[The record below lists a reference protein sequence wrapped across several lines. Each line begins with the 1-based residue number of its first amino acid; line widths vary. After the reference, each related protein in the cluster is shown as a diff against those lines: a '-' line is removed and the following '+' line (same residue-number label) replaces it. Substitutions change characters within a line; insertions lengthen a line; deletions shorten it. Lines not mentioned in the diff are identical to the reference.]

1 MLLKRVFEKIVIRSG
16 QFLLSSNNI
25 ELNQDRF
32 RELVEDALGVY
43 SKFNPYDEH
52 VITEFASSRRIQL
65 TDGLMQ
71 NLTGKEYLGTPDWIS
86 DVMPVRL
93 YAINPLHVF
102 RNLDPNANS
111 ELSVKSFLPFEYR
124 KPNLYV
130 SISGEM
136 DLHCVWK
143 HKIVETETVQDGIT
157 YDLPTISSDDNLF
170 LKLVQGMFLQ
180 GLGKSR
186 RAFTL
191 NDLPITMD
199 ASEIAAEGSELERE
213 VMEQMEN
220 DQKFYLAF
228 GG

>member
-16 QFLLSSNNI
+16 QFLLNSNNI
-25 ELNQDRF
+25 ELNVERF
-32 RELVEDALGVY
+32 RELVEDALGIY
-43 SKFNPYDEH
+43 SKFCPYDEH
-52 VITEFASSRRIQL
+52 VVTEFSSSRSISL
-65 TDGLMQ
+65 TDSIIK
-71 NLTGKEYLGTPDWIS
+71 NITGKDYLGTPDWVS

-93 YAINPLHVF
+93 YAINPLYVF

-111 ELSVKSFLPFEYR
+111 ELATKSFLPFEYR

-136 DLHCVWK
+136 DIHCVWN
-143 HKIVETETVQDGIT
+143 HRIIETEDIYGSIT
-157 YDLPTISSDDNLF
+157 YDLPTISTDDNLF

-199 ASEIAAEGSELERE
+199 ASEIASEGAELERE
-213 VMEQMEN
+213 AMEQMEN